1 MPILP
6 KKIEI
11 HGYFAFRQPQE
22 ILLEPLWKSGGLWGI
37 LGPNGAGKS
46 SILEAILL
54 ALYHES
60 PRKSSEATIKTRGF
74 SGNPYIHF
82 YFDYEGKS
90 YACAYPTKEIA
101 KLEKIKP
108 EDYEL
113 INKEGVQKLLGLSYK
128 DFILTVVLPQ
138 GQFASLLEST
148 LSEQSRI
155 LSNLLPYKPWEI
167 VMEKVKQVQ
176 SFLKEQQKRLQG
188 KIEALTSQLNTLS
201 DITQERLKT
210 LEKELRE
217 LEKRR
222 IVVSNQ
228 LNDLNTQLQMARQR
242 DELQQKYE
250 KLTGSLSDLRS
261 QKQALEKILAPEIS
275 THLQQID
282 YFTRMIASI
291 KPKILQKDQEVQR
304 QDSSFQKIKED
315 VANLR
320 SKYDKLKPLHEKQTE
335 LLELLSL
342 SKNYKQAT
350 QSLQAYLK
358 QLVQKLQQLKS
369 QKPLPP
375 DRKVED
381 LIKVLQEELEKGDDF
396 WRKLIQIEAEITLGL
411 EEAEKEREKLRIDE
425 ALAKYVAELREGEPC
440 PICGSTHHPAKR
452 QIPSDLSKK
461 IKQVEDKWHT
471 FQQDKESL
479 TQVLSW
485 KEPIN
490 KELKQYL
497 QKKEEFRQLGSKL
510 CQEIPKEEVEKFLK
524 SPKPENIFKECED
537 LRNQLQKLEQEV
549 VRYEENLKG
558 LKVERENLQRELEHH
573 EVQREVEEAQLL
585 RLLPKQVPWYATF
598 WQKLHNEGLRG
609 AREWAY
615 QAFKEAEDKL
625 AEYENLHKRLH
636 EDDSYKNLPPTPE
649 LENQVKSL
657 SSQQQSL
664 DKQISQCNRE
674 KGEIESKLRQ
684 KDEFMS
690 QLEETGKNLETL
702 KAELSVIEKAAVAV
716 SGGELEKFFV
726 RHFLLRRLTEEV
738 NGYLREWLGGA
749 LELQM
754 PEEQGGKSPKK
765 DELLQIRDVLSAQ
778 GEPRPPHTLSGGEKF
793 LVSLAMAL
801 ALSDHIMRLKNRNSK
816 SQSSFFFI
824 DEGFDTLSTENFAF
838 VMRTLQRLAAQG
850 RYIGLISHKIEARE
864 YLSAY
869 LKVEKENHTTR
880 VKLYQ
885 NTYGS
890 SDFI

>member
-22 ILLEPLWKSGGLWGI
+22 ILFEPLWKSGGLWGI
-37 LGPNGAGKS
+37 LGSNGAGKS

-60 PRKSSEATIKTRGF
+60 PRKSSEAIIKTRGF
-74 SGNPYIHF
+74 AGNPYIRF
-82 YFDYEGKS
+82 YFDYQGQT
-90 YACAYPTKEIA
+90 YVCAYPTKGITNI
-101 KLEKIKP
+101 EKNKP
-108 EDYEL
+108 EDCKI
-113 INKEGVQKLLGLSYK
+113 INPKGVQDLLGLSYK

-138 GQFASLLEST
+138 GQFASFLEST

-155 LSNLLPYKPWEI
+155 LSNLLPYKPWQI
-167 VMEKVKQVQ
+167 IMEKVKQVQ
-176 SFLKEQQKRLQG
+176 SFLKEQRKLEQG
-188 KIEALTSQLNTLS
+188 KKEALTSQLNTLS
-201 DITQERLKT
+201 GVTQERLET
-210 LEKELRE
+210 LEKELQE
-217 LEKRR
+217 LENRR

-250 KLTGSLSDLRS
+250 RLTGSLSDLRS
-261 QKQALEKILAPEIS
+261 QKEALEKILDPEIS
-275 THLQQID
+275 THLQQIEH
-282 YFTRMIASI
+282 FTRMIASI

-304 QDSSFQKIKED
+304 QDTSLQKIKKD

-320 SKYDKLKPLHEKQTE
+320 SKYDKLRPLHEKQTE
-335 LLELLSL
+335 LLELVSL

-358 QLVQKLQQLKS
+358 QLIQKLQQLKS

-375 DRKVED
+375 EQKVED
-381 LIKVLQEELEKGDDF
+381 LQEELQKGDDF
-396 WRKLIQIEAEITLGL
+396 WRKLSQTEAEITAAL

-440 PICGSTHHPAKR
+440 PICGATHHPAKR
-452 QIPSDLSKK
+452 QIPPDLSEKL
-461 IKQVEDKWHT
+461 KQVENKRRT

-485 KEPIN
+485 EELIN
-490 KELKQYL
+490 KDLQQYR

-510 CQEIPKEEVEKFLK
+510 CQEISREDIENFLK
-524 SPKPENIFKECED
+524 LQKPEDIFKECED
-537 LRNQLQKLEQEV
+537 LRNQLQKLEREV

-558 LKVERENLQRELEHH
+558 LKVERENLQKELENY
-573 EVQREVEEAQLL
+573 EAQRKAEETELL
-585 RLLPKQVPWYATF
+585 QLLPEKLPWYATF
-598 WQKLHNEGLRG
+598 WQKLRSERLEG
-609 AREWAY
+609 AQKWAH
-615 QAFKEAEDKL
+615 QTFKETKDKL
-625 AEYENLHKRLH
+625 TEYEDLHKRLH

-649 LENQVKSL
+649 LENQVESL
-657 SSQQQSL
+657 SSEQQSL

-684 KDEFMS
+684 KDDLIN
-690 QLEETGKNLETL
+690 QLEETWKNLETL
-702 KAELSVIEKAAVAV
+702 EAELSVIEKAALAV

-726 RHFLLRRLTEEV
+726 RHFLLRHLIEEV

-754 PEEQGGKSPKK
+754 PEEQGSKSSKK
-765 DELLQIRDVLSAQ
+765 DELLQIRDVFSAR

-816 SQSSFFFI
+816 SQPSFFFI

-890 SDFI
+890 SDFT